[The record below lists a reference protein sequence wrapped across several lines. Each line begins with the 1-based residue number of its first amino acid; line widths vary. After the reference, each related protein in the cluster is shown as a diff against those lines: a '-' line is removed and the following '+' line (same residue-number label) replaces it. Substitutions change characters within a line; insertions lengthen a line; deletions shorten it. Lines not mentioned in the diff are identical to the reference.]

1 VTRCIRCIFED
12 WHVDT
17 MNFVRDAFR
26 DDLSLSG
33 GFIADECAALY
44 VGRPTS
50 RCRTT
55 SSSTAGLSEPGWPM
69 HTASEVDIDNFQSD
83 LVVSTGRD
91 YRLALRWGASHRSK
105 TVGLIV
111 LLVVLILLFGGG
123 GFYYGPPYHYYG
135 GGLGLLLLVVVV
147 VLLFRGRA

>member
-1 VTRCIRCIFED
+1 
-12 WHVDT
+12 
-17 MNFVRDAFR
+17 
-26 DDLSLSG
+26 
-33 GFIADECAALY
+33 
-44 VGRPTS
+44 
-50 RCRTT
+50 
-55 SSSTAGLSEPGWPM
+55 M

-91 YRLALRWGASHRSK
+91 YRLASRWGASHQSK

-111 LLVVLILLFGGG
+111 LLVVLILLFDGG

-147 VLLFRGRA
+147 VLLFQGRA